1 MNLASIGISLLWFG
15 AVIDPIGLMFGIR
28 YLALATAFAGL
39 LWLFYFFGGKL
50 FDKSYRGVLILFLA
64 VLLPLYG
71 FTLYAFRAS
80 GADFIDTSY
89 LASGALMVTS
99 LLYYSRRM
107 CDYGVRSFVFS
118 TRLLSLLV
126 IAAYASQLFLVSE
139 WISFLTERNVAL
151 ISTRDYSGISLPYIY
166 FLASP
171 LLILLMAYDFR
182 KLQQRSNFVNL
193 LIFMMT
199 SFAFALTGTRA
210 HILIALIFSP
220 LYLLIS
226 GNNKTIIK
234 ALALFVITIIPAF
247 AMEEVR
253 NLLSAFFSSAEAS
266 NSIKISI
273 LDGYGDIFSSPL
285 TLFFGQG
292 FNAHDWSPTFR
303 GMIAMEVGAS
313 KTELTYLELVRVFGL
328 IISMPLII
336 IIFFLL
342 KEAKNITRDFAWIYP
357 GFVIFLANASINP
370 YLFSVNGILPLG
382 LISAIVYH
390 YGRAKIVYVDES

>member
-50 FDKSYRGVLILFLA
+50 LDKSYRGVLILFLA
-64 VLLPLYG
+64 ALLPLYG

-126 IAAYASQLFLVSE
+126 ITTYASQVFFVSE
-139 WISFLTERNVAL
+139 WISFFTERNVAL
-151 ISTRDYSGISLPYIY
+151 ISSRDYSGISLPYIY

-210 HILIALIFSP
+210 HILIAFIFSP

-226 GNNKTIIK
+226 SNNRTIIK
-234 ALALFVITIIPAF
+234 ALMLLVITIIPAF
-247 AMEEVR
+247 ATEDVR
-253 NLLSAFFSSAEAS
+253 SLLSAFFSSAEAS
-266 NSIKISI
+266 NSIKLSI
-273 LDGYGDIFSSPL
+273 LNGYGDIFSNPL

-328 IISMPLII
+328 IISIPFII
-336 IIFFLL
+336 IIFLLL
-342 KEAKNITRDFAWIYP
+342 KEAKNITQDFAWIYP

-390 YGRAKIVYVDES
+390 YGRAKKNIFG